1 METELGRSVSCYN
14 PGTIDRFG
22 DKIGWSWKF
31 LMKDPNV
38 TQAILMRMP
47 RLCRSAL
54 ALVSKELTLVAARDL
69 SDWRES
75 AEDDVFGIFVNSN
88 VDNCLGMVLLE
99 LQAVGA
105 KESCCHGEDGMH
117 TGEGFLEG
125 GTILYSL
132 ESSGSFSCPG
142 LALKSSKFLQQRGC

>member
-1 METELGRSVSCYN
+1 MT
-14 PGTIDRFG
+14 
-22 DKIGWSWKF
+22 
-31 LMKDPNV
+31 
-38 TQAILMRMP
+38 

-75 AEDDVFGIFVNSN
+75 AEDDVFGIFLNGN
-88 VDNCLGMVLLE
+88 VVNCLGMVVLE

-105 KESCCHGEDGMH
+105 KECCCHGEDGMH
-117 TGEGFLEG
+117 TGEGFLKG

-132 ESSGSFSCPG
+132 KNSGSFSCP
-142 LALKSSKFLQQRGC
+142 